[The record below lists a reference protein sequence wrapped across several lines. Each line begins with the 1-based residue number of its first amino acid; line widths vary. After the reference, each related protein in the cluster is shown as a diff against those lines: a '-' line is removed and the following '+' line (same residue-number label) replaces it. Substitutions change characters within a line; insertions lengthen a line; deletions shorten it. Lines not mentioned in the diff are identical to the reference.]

1 MANALVNTNDK
12 SAGDAGVPGRVEVVQ
27 NVMIPMRDGIRL
39 ATDVY
44 LPVDGRSQR
53 PVVLERTPYGKQ
65 SSNHGDRTY
74 LNPVPKTRPEIARW
88 FASKGYAY
96 VLQDCRGRN
105 GSEGVFSKYVNEG
118 DDGED
123 TLKWL
128 LAQDWCNGK
137 VATLGLSYGAHVQAA
152 LASLNPHGLAAMVW
166 DSGGFSNA
174 WKSGIRQ
181 GGAFELKQLTWA
193 MTHARLSPAT
203 LNDPVRRANL
213 EAQNIRDWIGIN
225 PWSEGRSPLAMAP
238 EYESYVLELWRNET
252 FSAFWRRQGLYAAA
266 NYEEFSDAPTMFICS
281 WYDPYSLTT
290 IENFEGLSKRK
301 AGPYRMI
308 LGPWTHGQRS
318 VTHSGDVDFGSSAP
332 LDGNIAIGYD
342 ELRLDW
348 FDQQIAT
355 PTEQRLK
362 NNLVQVFVM
371 GGGSGLKT
379 HAGKMDHGGK
389 WRNEPT
395 WPIPNAVATPL
406 YLTKESILS
415 LEPSEQSGSIHWV
428 HDPKNPVGTRG
439 GAIASGAP
447 VMEAGAFDQGQLPSQ
462 SIASFQTEVLDRDL
476 EVTGPITAK
485 LWVSSSAVD
494 TDICLKLLD
503 VYPPNQ
509 DYPDGYAMNLSHGI
523 LRLRFRNACE
533 KTELMT
539 PMEVYPIEVTV
550 FPTSNLFVRGHR
562 IRLDVSSSN
571 FPHFDVNPNTGHPAG
586 LLGPE
591 PIVATNKVHFG
602 PETPSCIIVPFVR
615 SEEY

>member
-1 MANALVNTNDK
+1 MVKELESTEDK
-12 SAGDAGVPGRVEVVQ
+12 PTGDIVVVERVKVVQ

-44 LPVDGRSQR
+44 LPIDGKAKR

-65 SSNHGDRTY
+65 SSNHGDRTFQ
-74 LNPVPKTRPEIARW
+74 NPVPKSRPEIARW
-88 FASKGYAY
+88 FANKGYAY

-118 DDGED
+118 DDGAD

-152 LASLNPHGLAAMVW
+152 LASLNPQGLEAMVW

-203 LNDPVRRANL
+203 LNDPVRRAYL

-225 PWSEGRSPLAMAP
+225 PWSEGQSPLALAP

-252 FSAFWRRQGLYAAA
+252 FSEFWRRQGLYAAG
-266 NYEEFSDAPTMFICS
+266 NYAGFSNAPTMFICS
-281 WYDPYSLTT
+281 WYDPYALTT
-290 IENFEGLSKRK
+290 IENFEGLSKLK
-301 AGPYRMI
+301 DGPYRMI

-318 VTHSGDVDFGSSAP
+318 VTHAGDVDFGLAAP

-348 FDQQIAT
+348 FDQKLSAPLDAQST
-355 PTEQRLK
+355 G
-362 NNLVQVFVM
+362 NLVQLFVM

-379 HAGKMDHGGK
+379 SAGKMDHGGR
-389 WRNEPT
+389 WRHERT
-395 WPIPNAVATPL
+395 WPIPNAIATPL
-406 YLTKESILS
+406 YLTQENALS
-415 LEPSEQSGSIHWV
+415 LEASEQSGSINWV
-428 HDPKNPVGTRG
+428 HDPKNPVTTRG

-447 VMEAGAFDQGQLPSQ
+447 VMEAGAFDQGHFPSQ
-462 SIASFQTEVLDRDL
+462 SIASFQTATLDHDL
-476 EVTGPITAK
+476 EVTGPIMAK
-485 LWVSSSAVD
+485 LWISSSAVD
-494 TDICLKLLD
+494 TDVCLKLVD
-503 VYPPNQ
+503 VYPPNP

-523 LRLRFRNACE
+523 LRLRFRNSCE
-533 KTELMT
+533 KAELMT
-539 PMEVYPIEVTV
+539 PMEVYPIEVTI
-550 FPTSNLFVRGHR
+550 FPTSNLFARGHR

-591 PIVATNKVHFG
+591 PVVATNTVHFG
-602 PETPSCIIVPFVR
+602 PLTPSCIILPFVHG
-615 SEEY
+615 EEN